1 MPIAGCPAAFRFA
14 LSAARSVVV
23 SRVHFAITIAAFVRA
38 VAHAATSRAVGAISA
53 ACIAIAAD
61 SISVLTL

>member
-1 MPIAGCPAAFRFA
+1 
-14 LSAARSVVV
+14 
-23 SRVHFAITIAAFVRA
+23 VRA